1 MDMIRKRNEDDGRE
15 EGLWASIVT
24 EARKSEQNMQGK
36 DERNQ
41 QLIFFPSLTLLIAI
55 ITVIV
60 PPEFSHAQ
68 DNWALNG
75 EPWSR
80 YEQGEGI
87 GFLDL
92 IFGFIFFAA
101 LAYAY
106 DKWKFAGL
114 AVFFVGIFSIAALA
128 GVAYRALF

>member
-1 MDMIRKRNEDDGRE
+1 
-15 EGLWASIVT
+15 
-24 EARKSEQNMQGK
+24 MQGK
-36 DERNQ
+36 DERNE
-41 QLIFFPSLTLLIAI
+41 QLNFVPSIALLITI
-55 ITVIV
+55 ITVIL
-60 PPEFSHAQ
+60 PPDFSHAQ

-75 EPWSR
+75 EPWGR

-92 IFGFIFFAA
+92 IFGFIFLAA
-101 LAYAY
+101 LVYIY

-114 AVFFVGIFSIAALA
+114 AAFFVGIFSIAALA